1 MTSQT
6 RLKRYS
12 ITGLMLFTLGIAGGV
27 SAAMSVKPV
36 EISRIRGTFVDT
48 TALFIFDRV
57 STGLWCSLSIWIV
70 LGLLCQAWDLRK
82 QICDNPPE
90 SRTLRNALWMD
101 VLWRLGV
108 AVLLPSIYLLESY
121 GAAIGRANG
130 DSSPLGLYFNPTNFR
145 YARWLL
151 LMIAIGVGGGFGA
164 RALLKSTLS
173 KVHQF
178 VAAVLAAYIV
188 LTLVYHNGIVFR
200 LVAIAINGVES
211 SHPLAWKRSAIGL
224 ALIQWEKTCYQI
236 SQIQL
241 VLAAVAVFSLLGATF
256 QRTAR
261 TSLGKSFFIGIATL
275 SSLVAIVGQY
285 WFRLVAMPQISPSF
299 HEVLPI
305 IPQPASAVLAMI
317 AIGYASARASYSANE
332 AAPATWRL
340 HPDRYLHERAS
351 VLIVAL
357 FAALIQA
364 AQGIVLIVTFHGPIS
379 LFIWQDY
386 LEVAK
391 EFLAASENYWPLAM
405 MLLFGQRL
413 FATWRHRDPQF
424 AICGFSW
431 ARMFSNALLFTLVG
445 TAVLSA
451 VSTWSFTS
459 WIPMGW
465 K

>member
-6 RLKRYS
+6 RLPRFS

-27 SAAMSVKPV
+27 SASMSVKPV

-57 STGLWCSLSIWIV
+57 STGLWCSLTIWV
-70 LGLLCQAWDLRK
+70 ATGLLCQAWDLRK
-82 QICDNPPE
+82 QLHDVPE
-90 SRTLRNALWMD
+90 SRTLRHALWFD
-101 VLWRLGV
+101 LLWRLGV

-121 GAAIGRANG
+121 GAAIGRAFG
-130 DSSPLGLYFNPTNFR
+130 DTSPLGLYFNPTNFK

-211 SHPLAWKRSAIGL
+211 SHPLAWKRSAMGGE
-224 ALIQWEKTCYQI
+224 LIKWEKTCYQV

-261 TSLGKSFFIGIATL
+261 TSLGKSFLIGIATL
-275 SSLVAIVGQY
+275 SSAAAIFAQY
-285 WFRLVAMPQISPSF
+285 WFRLVAIPQISPSF

-305 IPQPASAVLAMI
+305 VPQPAGAVLAMI
-317 AIGYASARASYSANE
+317 AIGYASARSSYSADE
-332 AAPATWRL
+332 SAPVAWRH
-340 HPDRYLHERAS
+340 HPDRYLHERTP

-357 FAALIQA
+357 FAALFQA
-364 AQGIVLIVTFHGPIS
+364 AQGIVAIVTFHGPLS
-379 LFIWQDY
+379 FFIWQDY

-391 EFLAASENYWPLAM
+391 EFLATSENYWPLAM

-413 FATWRHRDPQF
+413 FAIWRNRDPQF
-424 AICGFSW
+424 VIYGFSRQ
-431 ARMFSNALLFTLVG
+431 RMFLNTLLFALVG